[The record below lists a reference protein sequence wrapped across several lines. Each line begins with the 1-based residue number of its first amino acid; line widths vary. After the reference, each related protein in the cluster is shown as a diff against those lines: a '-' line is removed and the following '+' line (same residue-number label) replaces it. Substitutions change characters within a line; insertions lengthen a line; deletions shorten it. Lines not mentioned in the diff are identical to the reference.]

1 MAESLDRETVE
12 AYRLTVYAEDNGA
25 PPRTVRLSV
34 MCIYTCMYISM
45 CVCMYIHTMCVCC
58 VRVCVRARVCV

>member
-34 MCIYTCMYISM
+34 MGIYVHMYICM
-45 CVCMYIHTMCVCC
+45 CVCMYIRTCVC
-58 VRVCVRARVCV
+58 VYVCVRQWLGH